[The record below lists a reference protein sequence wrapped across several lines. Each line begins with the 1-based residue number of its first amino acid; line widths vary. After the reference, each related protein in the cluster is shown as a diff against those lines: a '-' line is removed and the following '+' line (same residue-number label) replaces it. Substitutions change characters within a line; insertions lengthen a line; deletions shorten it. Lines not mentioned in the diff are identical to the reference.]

1 LEYELEEKVKMIAEW
16 LFEKKADNILTIDVR
31 DKCNF
36 TEYLVICTGMATMH
50 NQAIADYV
58 VDKARENKMKI
69 LSKEGLQASVWVLI
83 DLNDVIVHIFTEEIR
98 NNYRLEDLWTKKI
111 PTENI
116 VGDGPVRPDSDKK

>member
-1 LEYELEEKVKMIAEW
+1 MNVEYPLKEKVKMIAEW
-16 LFEKKADNILTIDVR
+16 LFEKKADNILTLDVC

-69 LSKEGLQASVWVLI
+69 LSKEGLQASVWILL
-83 DLNDVIVHIFTEEIR
+83 DLNDVIVHIFTQEIR
-98 NNYRLEDLWTKKI
+98 DNYKLEDLWTKKI
-111 PTENI
+111 PTEN
-116 VGDGPVRPDSDKK
+116 VEK